1 MVLLQDYSS
10 ILGPYLD
17 GLAGRSPKRDFQ
29 ALMQKY
35 RESAEGW
42 RDSDAYSSP
51 RKLTSENSWSSASTP
66 SKTPASTPLRR
77 EGSRLGRPAF

>member
-51 RKLTSENSWSSASTP
+51 QI
-66 SKTPASTPLRR
+66 
-77 EGSRLGRPAF
+77 GRAHV